1 MIMDAGLIGPASPG
15 SIISFMIMSPR
26 SGMWISA
33 VGVVIAAGVSFLI
46 SSPIIKMSKGKSLEE
61 AQAKK
66 DAMKAESKGQALA
79 SETKKDA
86 SQISKIIFACDAGM
100 GSSAMGATKFA
111 KRIKDKRPDISV
123 TNTAIDLIPKDADVV
138 VCQSVL
144 ADRASKKTPAG
155 AQLVQLENFLGD
167 PALDSLYDQ
176 IISKT
181 GKKES
186 ESEFIKL
193 DKMPPPS
200 NVKMLKDGVKLGQKA
215 KSKKDAI
222 QAAGELLK
230 GLGCVD
236 DAYISAMHDREK
248 EVSTYLGNGIAIP
261 HGTSKAKSNV
271 KKSGIVF
278 MQYPDGVSFG
288 DEKAYLVF
296 GIAGVGDEHLDLLAK
311 ISEQLDNDEIVEKLK
326 TTKDLQF
333 VLDLFNK

>member
-26 SGMWISA
+26 GGIWISA
-33 VGVVIAAGVSFLI
+33 VGVIIATGVSFLI

-61 AQAKK
+61 AKVKK
-66 DAMKAESKGQALA
+66 DAMKAESKGQTSSSAV
-79 SETKKDA
+79 KKNAND
-86 SQISKIIFACDAGM
+86 ISKIIFACDAGM

-123 TNTAIDLIPKDADVV
+123 SNTAIDVIPQDADVV
-138 VCQSVL
+138 VCQSTL
-144 ADRASKKTPAG
+144 ADRAKKKTPAG

-167 PALDSLYDQ
+167 PALDALYEQ
-176 IISKT
+176 IAEGKT
-181 GKKES
+181 GKKVVDS
-186 ESEFIKL
+186 
-193 DKMPPPS
+193 S
-200 NVKMLKDGVKLGQKA
+200 NKKQSSNIKMLKKGIKLSQKA

-230 GLGCVD
+230 EMGCVD
-236 DAYISAMHDREK
+236 DAYIAAMHEREK

-261 HGTSKAKSNV
+261 HGTSKAKANV
-271 KKSGIVF
+271 NKSGIVF
-278 MQYPDGVSFG
+278 LQYPEGVSFG

-311 ISEQLDNDEIVEKLK
+311 ISEQLDDDKIVEELK
-326 TTKDLQF
+326 NTKDKNYVQK
-333 VLDLFNK
+333 LFN